1 MSWLCISLGLMLMN
15 MRHRVV
21 CVYDGNAQI
30 SIVIL
35 RVRFVGD
42 VMDEVLSISLQ
53 VIKVVT

>member
-1 MSWLCISLGLMLMN
+1 MLMN